1 MENVFLG
8 QFYSP
13 SFAFPK
19 TMRRLADKVHS
30 EGYDLELPCKAT
42 GMQPITYRWFVNEK
56 KFKRKFRINVKDTG
70 ALLKIQRLRARDS
83 AVYTCIASN
92 RYGNLSF
99 SYPLKI
105 RGKLIQIMYR
115 KLCLCTT
122 CKRAILNNFKLC
134 MISQYTCLYS
144 NIY

>member
-1 MENVFLG
+1 MLSCFLLEIDYGAEENVFLG

-13 SFAFPK
+13 SFAFPR
-19 TMRRLADKVHS
+19 TMRHLADKVHS

-42 GMQPITYRWFVNEK
+42 GMQPITYRWFVNEV
-56 KFKRKFRINVKDTG
+56 KFKRKFRMNLKNAG

-99 SYPLKI
+99 SYSLKI
-105 RGKLIQIMYR
+105 QGKLI
-115 KLCLCTT
+115 
-122 CKRAILNNFKLC
+122 
-134 MISQYTCLYS
+134 
-144 NIY
+144 